1 MRPSVTINVV
11 PVANLSRLALSMRQ
25 KLSAAQLNVPGKL
38 RASGIKRQAGIGG
51 KANGT
56 NTSAG
61 LAAIGVRASVVQLAP
76 MLRAEIVSK
85 SGHGNLGSA
94 MLLEKGDISTP
105 LSKALS
111 ICREVGNVFGLDDGK
126 ASAWLV
132 RWCGIRDR
140 LDEHI
145 SFPLHR

>member
-38 RASGIKRQAGIGG
+38 GASGIKGQAGIGG
-51 KANGT
+51 KANGA

-61 LAAIGVRASVVQLAP
+61 LAVVGVGTSVVQLAP
-76 MLRAEIVSK
+76 MLGAEIIGM
-85 SGHGNLGSA
+85 SGHGNPGGA
-94 MLLEKGDISTP
+94 MLLEEGDISTP

-111 ICREVGNVFGLDDGK
+111 I
-126 ASAWLV
+126 
-132 RWCGIRDR
+132 
-140 LDEHI
+140 
-145 SFPLHR
+145 